1 MSKIIYL
8 RHYSKEELPIIDPA
22 DLEINAV
29 LLRKM
34 YEDCLIHGGTSE
46 RLLERQA
53 HGIDK
58 AIKAEMAKV
67 LGWDKVYRYLN
78 EAEDVNSKDK
88 L

>member
-34 YEDCLIHGGTSE
+34 YEDYLIHGGTRE
-46 RLLERQA
+46 HLLKRQA
-53 HGIDK
+53 YWINK
-58 AIKAEMAKV
+58 AITGEIARV
-67 LGWDKVYRYLN
+67 LGWDKVNRYLN
-78 EAEDVNSKDK
+78 EVEDEDIKDK